1 MAAEA
6 ELLPPPAPQPLSTN
20 EEHTWA
26 MLAHLSIFANL
37 VTGFL
42 GPLVALVIYLIYK
55 DRSRYV
61 AYQSMQALVFQL
73 VFWVGAGIIAVTLW
87 LISSLLLVLLCLGC
101 LVMPPALFFSL
112 VPIAAL
118 VYGVIAAIKCSQGED
133 FKYWLIGDWVR
144 GIYEPKEEN
153 AA

>member
-6 ELLPPPAPQPLSTN
+6 EPLPPPAPQPLSTN
-20 EEHTWA
+20 EEQTWA

-42 GPLVALVIYLIYK
+42 GPLIALVIYLIYK

-73 VFWVGAGIIAVTLW
+73 VFWVGAGIIAVILW
-87 LISSLLLVLLCLGC
+87 LIGSLLLALLCLGC

-112 VPIAAL
+112 LPIAAL
-118 VYGVIAAIKCSQGED
+118 VYGVIAAIQCSQGED

-144 GIYEPKEEN
+144 GTYEPTEE
-153 AA
+153 